1 LEIVAVRVGNAFL
14 GSFRHD
20 ILLENKPRALQMLTA
35 YTLVAIN
42 IISIFICYDIAK
54 NRRGNT
60 RFWGLMGVFFGPVAI
75 PFALFCKPKKQE

>member
-1 LEIVAVRVGNAFL
+1 
-14 GSFRHD
+14 
-20 ILLENKPRALQMLTA
+20 MLTV

-54 NRRGNT
+54 NRGGNT